1 MSSALGYTGDPVL
14 FVVTKEHCVPP
25 RSRSGLRSAWSQMRS
40 DTTNAARTRS
50 TLFTALHA
58 RGNALLM
65 AGILALTVG
74 FCGVSFGQ
82 SNEVLGTTPT
92 TIAAEVP
99 VDKKQMG
106 IDFIDLLI
114 RGGVFMIP
122 IGVTSLVVV
131 TFVFDRWIGLRS
143 GRLLPNSFRK
153 AMTNALRSGK
163 VDPRALY
170 RVCNESR
177 CAASEIAKSGIV
189 LAGRPQSEIANAV
202 SEATQRQVDRAYANV
217 RWLNLGAGIA
227 PLLGLLGTVWGLIR
241 AFHDT
246 TQLTAGQNRADFL
259 AVGIYEA
266 LVTTLAGL
274 IVAIPA
280 AIASHYFEGKI
291 TKVFGRIEE
300 LMSELVRSLEPF
312 ESKTRFDII
321 GRELAARDV
330 RKSPVPP
337 PNAPPVSRRTESPS

>member
-1 MSSALGYTGDPVL
+1 M
-14 FVVTKEHCVPP
+14 PP
-25 RSRSGLRSAWSQMRS
+25 RSRSLLRSACDPMRS
-40 DTTNAARTRS
+40 DNTDAISNRS
-50 TLFTALHA
+50 TLFMALHA
-58 RGNALLM
+58 LGRLLFI
-65 AGILALTVG
+65 AGILAFAVG
-74 FCGVSFGQ
+74 FCGESFGQ
-82 SNEVLGTTPT
+82 TNESSGSSPT
-92 TIAAEVP
+92 TISAEVP

-143 GRLLPNSFRK
+143 GRLLPNAFRK
-153 AMTNALRSGK
+153 SMTNALRSGK
-163 VDPRALY
+163 VDPRELY
-170 RVCNESR
+170 RLCNESR

-189 LAGRPQSEIANAV
+189 LAGRPQSEIATAV
-202 SEATQRQVDRAYANV
+202 NEATQRQVDRAYANV

-291 TKVFGRIEE
+291 TKAFGRIEE